1 MGPDVRGVAS
11 ACRNGLLIAM
21 DREGDMTKETIEV
34 LVDDLDG
41 SEAVESVRIGWNGQ
55 WRELELSEK
64 NSAALAKAFDK
75 FWNVA
80 RPVPEG
86 GTTPRR
92 GRAASRSTNGKRDP
106 KAIRVWAEENGIPV
120 PSRGRIPREVEEQ

>member
-1 MGPDVRGVAS
+1 MAR
-11 ACRNGLLIAM
+11 
-21 DREGDMTKETIEV
+21 ETIEV

-75 FWNVA
+75 FWNVG
-80 RPVPEG
+80 RPVRDA
-86 GTTPRR
+86 GTARRR
-92 GRAASRSTNGKRDP
+92 GRSETRSASSTNGKRDP
-106 KAIRVWAEENGIPV
+106 KAIRIWAEENRIPV
-120 PSRGRIPREVEEQ
+120 PSRGRIPGSVEEQYNRAVGRS

>member
-1 MGPDVRGVAS
+1 MA
-11 ACRNGLLIAM
+11 
-21 DREGDMTKETIEV
+21 KETIEV

-64 NSAALAKAFDK
+64 NAAALAKAFDK

-80 RPVPEG
+80 RPVRNAG
-86 GTTPRR
+86 AASRR
-92 GRAASRSTNGKRDP
+92 GRSTTRSASSTNGERDP
-106 KAIRVWAEENGIPV
+106 KAIRLWAEQNRIAV
-120 PSRGRIPREVEEQ
+120 PSRGRIPGAVEEQYNRAVGRS